1 MEKLQAAIEKARRN
15 RGATDAA
22 TGGAAGV
29 TTGGVAGV
37 HTPAARPG
45 RPVAVPAGEPPRRR
59 GQDDLWQALTPLNV
73 SGKHLEKHR
82 VVTGEAG
89 PAATPF
95 DILRTKVL
103 LQMRQNG
110 WKRLA
115 ITSPMPDSGKTTTAC
130 NLALGLGRQ
139 RDLRSMLLDL
149 DLRDPS
155 VHEFFEH
162 EPRNGIG
169 RVLTGD
175 VDFADQAVRIGSNVA
190 VSMARRPE
198 ADPTRLLL
206 AEETAEVLDRIEAT
220 YKPDVM
226 IFDLPSVLVND
237 DTRAFLKNAD
247 CALIVIRA
255 NSTRYG
261 QFDACEREI
270 AEQTNVLGVVLN
282 AYMNSS
288 ARAGED

>member
-1 MEKLQAAIEKARRN
+1 MEKLQAALEKARKTRSQKP
-15 RGATDAA
+15 RASKPALRKSS
-22 TGGAAGV
+22 GAASGV
-29 TTGGVAGV
+29 SQMD
-37 HTPAARPG
+37 
-45 RPVAVPAGEPPRRR
+45 E
-59 GQDDLWQALTPLNV
+59 LWSSLTPFDV
-73 SGKHLEKHR
+73 QDKHLAERR
-82 VVTGEAG
+82 VVTREAG

-115 ITSPMPDSGKTTTAC
+115 ITSPMPASGKTTTAC

-139 RDLRSMLLDL
+139 KDLRAILLDL

-155 VHEFFEH
+155 VNEFFH
-162 EPRNGIG
+162 TTPDHSIG
-169 RVLTGD
+169 QVLTGE
-175 VDFADQAVRIGSNVA
+175 VDFADQALRLGDNVA
-190 VSMARRPE
+190 CSMARYAE
-198 ADPTRLLL
+198 SDPTRLLL
-206 AEETAEVLDRIEAT
+206 AEETAEVIDKIET
-220 YKPDVM
+220 VYQPDVM

-255 NSTRYG
+255 NNTRYN
-261 QFDACEREI
+261 QFDTCEREI

-282 AYMNSS
+282 AYLHVDPNSS
-288 ARAGED
+288 ED

>member
-1 MEKLQAAIEKARRN
+1 MEKLQAALEKARKS
-15 RGATDAA
+15 RGNTSRE
-22 TGGAAGV
+22 
-29 TTGGVAGV
+29 TTLRKASAP
-37 HTPAARPG
+37 TRT
-45 RPVAVPAGEPPRRR
+45 
-59 GQDDLWQALTPLNV
+59 DDLWADLTPFDV
-73 SGKHLEKHR
+73 QDKHLEAHR
-82 VVTGEAG
+82 VVTRAAN

-115 ITSPMPDSGKTTTAC
+115 ITSPMPQSGKTTTAC

-139 RDLRSMLLDL
+139 RDLRAILLDL

-155 VHEFFEH
+155 VNTFFQARPEH
-162 EPRNGIG
+162 SIG
-169 RVLTGD
+169 DVLTGE
-175 VDFADQAVRIGSNVA
+175 VSFGDQALRIGDNVA
-190 VSMARRPE
+190 CSMANRAE
-198 ADPTRLLL
+198 TDPTRLLL
-206 AEETAEVLDRIEAT
+206 AEETAEVIDRIEAT
-220 YKPDVM
+220 YQPDVM

-255 NSTRYG
+255 DSTRYG

>member
-1 MEKLQAAIEKARRN
+1 MEKLQAAIEKARRD
-15 RGATDAA
+15 RGIEEPRAA
-22 TGGAAGV
+22 AVMAAGGAGAMAAAPR
-29 TTGGVAGV
+29 VAR
-37 HTPAARPG
+37 HPSAAE
-45 RPVAVPAGEPPRRR
+45 APRRR
-59 GQDDLWQALTPLNV
+59 SREDLWQALTPLNV
-73 SGKHLEKHR
+73 NGKHLEKHR

-130 NLALGLGRQ
+130 NLAMGLGRQ
-139 RDLRSMLLDL
+139 RDLRSILLDL

-169 RVLTGD
+169 RVLSGD

-220 YKPDVM
+220 YKPDLM

-282 AYMNSS
+282 AYMHTAASS
-288 ARAGED
+288 GGEE